1 MKKQLFT
8 LLALLAAVLVTNCT
22 SNIEHNRLEHSHQPI
37 EAMDEA
43 PTIPQPS
50 VAINEDKLWTIT
62 KEEAKAE
69 LRKAIAS
76 GDAGRINAWNHFLV
90 TGDKGTII
98 QHLTTA
104 DGKSKKFV
112 LSTGRL
118 LGGMLSYCSRSPDV
132 NSTEEELI
140 VEKSQQVGDT
150 YKANEAQMADLFK
163 ELFRQNEDSK
173 TAADK
178 LEGKIQEAPKKA
190 YTAAEKEK
198 IQALSMRI
206 AAAFQEKGLD
216 PNSVVY
222 VIHRYSDDI
231 FFSIKLNFPKS
242 VHELSPIG
250 KEEKKRALSDLARDA
265 DSETRNCRI
274 MENRINDGIQKIRV
288 PARKNVIVELEDAVA
303 TQLNLGTSANAL
315 ATSKYCIVENFV
327 TAEAFKAGKIDFVT
341 LSDQGGKLVLRD
353 RKLDDLQ
360 RAAYASEMAFFYNQ
374 RSHFD
379 FSLQYIEKQL
389 EIILSDL
396 SVKKVDLNL
405 KERCLVYMK
414 DGSSKSILELKSLVP
429 ENKWLNLASSYN
441 NIGSVYRQ
449 KGELAKALEFYNK
462 DLEITKE
469 KAHNSLSLAGSY
481 NNIGMV
487 YHKKGELDK
496 ALEFYNKD
504 LEITKEKAP
513 NSLSL
518 ATSYGNIGIVYMQ
531 KGDAA
536 RAKEYLKKAEEIKR
550 KAR

>member
-118 LGGMLSYCSRSPDV
+118 LGGMLSCCSPYV
-132 NSTEEELI
+132 NSIEEELI

-163 ELFRQNEDSK
+163 ELFRQKEDSK

-360 RAAYASEMAFFYNQ
+360 RADYASEMAFFYNQ

-441 NIGSVYRQ
+441 NIG
-449 KGELAKALEFYNK
+449 
-462 DLEITKE
+462 
-469 KAHNSLSLAGSY
+469 
-481 NNIGMV
+481 MV
-487 YHKKGELDK
+487 YDSKGELDK
-496 ALEFYNKD
+496 ALEFYNKALEIQKEKAPNSLD
-504 LEITKEKAP
+504 LAGSYNNIGLVYRQKGELDKALEFYNKALEITKEKAP
-513 NSLSL
+513 NSLDL
-518 ATSYGNIGIVYMQ
+518 AASYNNIGLVYRQ

-536 RAKEYLKKAEEIKR
+536 RAEEYLKKAEEIKR